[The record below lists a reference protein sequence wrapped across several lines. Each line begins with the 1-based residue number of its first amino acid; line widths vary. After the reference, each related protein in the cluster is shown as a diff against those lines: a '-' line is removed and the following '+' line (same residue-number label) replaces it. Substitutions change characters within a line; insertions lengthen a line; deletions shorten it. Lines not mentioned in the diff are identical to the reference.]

1 MAWRAV
7 KHWTNSAA
15 IKGGEPAHTEPA
27 YESPR
32 GVRGKHPVGVVL
44 GPATCM
50 GCGLPVYWA
59 RGQTR
64 FGWNGPVI
72 PGPLGWRDPTGGRHH
87 CGGTIKRSAPRADE
101 RAGGRRGRNA
111 SAPPAA

>member
-1 MAWRAV
+1 MAGPAV
-7 KHWTNSAA
+7 K
-15 IKGGEPAHTEPA
+15 PA
-27 YESPR
+27 
-32 GVRGKHPVGVVL
+32 GVVL

-101 RAGGRRGRNA
+101 RAGAESRTTDLG
-111 SAPPAA
+111 SPSSLVPA